1 MKHKT
6 VQDLVNK
13 AVALEKRVT
22 QVEIAEILLSITE
35 NNCITDE
42 DARGAVRG
50 LAESLKKGEILD
62 EVI

>member
-22 QVEIAEILLSITE
+22 QVEIVEILLAITE

-42 DARGAVRG
+42 DARGAARG
-50 LAESLKKGEILD
+50 LAESLREGDINEK
-62 EVI
+62 